1 MLLCINSINDTWY
14 DTRNRIFEK
23 KIMLAAKAS
32 RASDEFYR
40 HMRHE
45 RRHLALS
52 AHPRSNFQIFAL
64 ALSGGPAQRLV
75 TFFRESRHNGTI
87 HGGLFDVNP
96 K

>member
-1 MLLCINSINDTWY
+1 MIHGTIHAIEYLK
-14 DTRNRIFEK
+14 K

-52 AHPRSNFQIFAL
+52 AHPRSDFQIFAL

-75 TFFRESRHNGTI
+75 TFF
-87 HGGLFDVNP
+87 FVNP
-96 K
+96 VTMVR